1 MLMVDKPVCIGDGD
15 QALHGSLVI
24 PEGSKRRDAV
34 LIWSGSGPTDRNGNS
49 LPALNNNG
57 LKMLSHELGEEGI
70 VSLRTDKRGVGESAP
85 AISNEAD
92 LRLETY
98 VDDAVRW
105 AHFLQDLP
113 YVRKVFL
120 LGHSEGGLITT
131 LAAQKFQA
139 VGLVLLAAVGY
150 PAADT
155 IRRQLAAPGIVIPQ
169 GQLNEI
175 HDIMR
180 SLEAGE
186 LVPAVSA
193 ELAAQYR
200 ASVQPYLMSWFKY
213 DPAAELTKVTGPVL
227 VIQGTNDLQVSLED
241 FDRLAAS
248 RMDIFLVKING
259 MNHVLKVAPN
269 VREGNFATYTRPL
282 LPLTPDLLP
291 VITDFITANS

>member
-1 MLMVDKPVCIGDGD
+1 MLMVDKPVFIGDGD

-213 DPAAELTKVTGPVL
+213 DPAAELAKVTGPVL

-248 RMDIFLVKING
+248 RKDISLFKING

-269 VREGNFATYTRPL
+269 VGEGNFATYTRPL

>member
-1 MLMVDKPVCIGDGD
+1 MVDKPVCIGDGD

-57 LKMLSHELGEEGI
+57 LKMLSHELGKAGI

-193 ELAAQYR
+193 QLAAQYR
-200 ASVQPYLMSWFKY
+200 ASVQPYLISWFKY
-213 DPAAELTKVTGPVL
+213 DPAAELAKVTGPVL

-248 RMDIFLVKING
+248 RKDISLFKMNG

>member
-1 MLMVDKPVCIGDGD
+1 MLMVDKPVFIGDGD

-213 DPAAELTKVTGPVL
+213 DPAAELAKVTGPVL

-248 RMDIFLVKING
+248 RKDISLFKING

>member
-1 MLMVDKPVCIGDGD
+1 MLMVDKPVFIGDGD

-24 PEGSKRRDAV
+24 PEGSERRDAV
-34 LIWSGSGPTDRNGNS
+34 LIWSGSGPTDRNGNC

-57 LKMLSHELGEEGI
+57 LKMLSHELGKAGI
-70 VSLRTDKRGVGESAP
+70 VSLRTDKRGVGESVP
-85 AISNEAD
+85 AMSNEAD

-98 VDDAVRW
+98 VNDAVRW

-113 YVRKVFL
+113 NVRKVFL

-139 VGLVLLAAVGY
+139 SGLVLLAAVGY
-150 PAADT
+150 PAAEI
-155 IRRQLAAPGIVIPQ
+155 IRRQLVAPGIVIPQ

-193 ELAAQYR
+193 QLAAQYR

-213 DPAAELTKVTGPVL
+213 DPAAELAKVTGPVL
-227 VIQGTNDLQVSLED
+227 VIQGTNDIQVSLED
-241 FDRLAAS
+241 ADRLAAS

-291 VITDFITANS
+291 VITDFLTANS